1 MVRTQECFLD
11 IINKSRELNIVIVVT
26 GNNHP
31 NTMANS
37 FNPSFLSI
45 VCGGLPV
52 RINAPGI
59 KSRVDFVNMLT
70 KKKGIMLDPKIEE
83 TIIEFFGSDFS
94 IPQGVINRFELFER

>member
-11 IINKSRELNIVIVVT
+11 IINISRELNIPIVVT
-26 GNNHP
+26 GNNRP

-52 RINAPGI
+52 RINAPDI

-70 KKKGIMLDPKIEE
+70 KKKGIMIDPKIEE

-94 IPQGVINRFELFER
+94 FPQGVINRFELFER